1 MSERIVLG
9 WRERVSLPDWGI
21 EDIIAKIDTGARTSS
36 IHVEDLVELGDGRI
50 QFRVITNRRR
60 RVSELVE
67 CTEHKK
73 TIVRSSSGHATERH
87 VVRTRLTIAGM
98 TREVDINLTARH
110 TMTNRMLVGR
120 TSLGDSFLVDPSIEF
135 LTTL

>member
-1 MSERIVLG
+1 MSDRIVLG

-36 IHVEDLVELGDGRI
+36 IHVEDLVDIGEGKI
-50 QFRVITNRRR
+50 QFRVVTNRRKR
-60 RVSELVE
+60 QYALVE

-87 VVRTRLTIAGM
+87 VVRTRLTLAGV
-98 TREVDINLTARH
+98 TREVEINLTARH

-120 TSLGDSFLVDPSIEF
+120 TSLSESFLVDPSIEF
-135 LTTL
+135 LTSL